1 MFELSSIHKPKP
13 IGLERPAGR
22 SFVCVVSAAAIL
34 CKSLEESCGS
44 SLEQFWLCI
53 PRCMKR
59 FPAPRIRTFFFQST
73 CCLGCGHPFHMSSS
87 LSHEF
92 LVMRYCKLF
101 VSSVDWS
108 LAFCMLVVLHTRVVS
123 VYVCFLLCVH
133 CIARPP
139 QSDHAQ
145 HPQTWYF
152 CSFSCAKSC
161 LHSLYCSSAAILY
174 NRSLISSLL

>member
-1 MFELSSIHKPKP
+1 MDQ
-13 IGLERPAGR
+13 R
-22 SFVCVVSAAAIL
+22 SFVCADSVAAIL

-44 SLEQFWLCI
+44 SLEQFLLCI

-59 FPAPRIRTFFFQST
+59 FPAPRIRTFFSID
-73 CCLGCGHPFHMSSS
+73 LLPRLRSS

-101 VSSVDWS
+101 VSSVDRS

-174 NRSLISSLL
+174 NRSLISFLL